1 MIYIALVFAFCLLC
15 GNLVSCQIK
24 EEEAPDSSSADISIP
39 APPAQ
44 KPDMEV
50 REERE
55 TLEEV
60 DLDGDG
66 LADTVTVVARFDPLL
81 FEEGEEA
88 GAITYKKM
96 FGEYGVYCNGKIFGV
111 ICDDQLFIKVT
122 EAGRNLKPDLPLGAP
137 YNGAKPHFLIENI
150 DDRAFMREFVTA
162 TCQELPIPKPKKGK
176 KSNGV

>member
-88 GAITYKKM
+88 GAITVTADLGS
-96 FGEYGVYCNGKIFGV
+96 GETLEWGWTGEDWYGIWSLEAARLTSPDRDALVLELAFPNSNYRAGEVRVLELDGGE
-111 ICDDQLFIKVT
+111 LT
-122 EAGRNLKPDLPLGAP
+122 ERFRTD
-137 YNGAKPHFLIENI
+137 FENI
-150 DDRAFMREFVTA
+150 
-162 TCQELPIPKPKKGK
+162 
-176 KSNGV
+176 